1 MAEEVIDNMK
11 YIEKNEKGFNSQKG
25 KPNISHLIYR
35 GKINGNLDN
44 EEMDLYRFLIG
55 GIEGK

>member
-1 MAEEVIDNMK
+1 MEEVIDNMK
-11 YIEKNEKGFNSQKG
+11 CIEKNERELISQKG
-25 KPNISHLIYR
+25 KPNISHTIYR
-35 GKINGNLDN
+35 GRINGNLDN

>member
-1 MAEEVIDNMK
+1 VEEVIDNMK
-11 YIEKNEKGFNSQKG
+11 CIEKNEKVLKSQNG
-25 KPNISHLIYR
+25 NPDLSHTIYR
-35 GKINGNLDN
+35 GRINGNLDN

>member
-1 MAEEVIDNMK
+1 MIDNMK
-11 YIEKNEKGFNSQKG
+11 CIEKNEKVLKSQNG
-25 KPNISHLIYR
+25 NPDLSHTIYR
-35 GKINGNLDN
+35 GRINGNLDN

>member
-1 MAEEVIDNMK
+1 MIDNMK
-11 YIEKNEKGFNSQKG
+11 CIEKNKRELKSQKG
-25 KPNISHLIYR
+25 NPNISHTIYR
-35 GKINGNLDN
+35 GRINGNLDN

>member
-1 MAEEVIDNMK
+1 VEEVIDNMK
-11 YIEKNEKGFNSQKG
+11 CIEKNEKGMNSQKG
-25 KPNISHLIYR
+25 NPDIFHTIYR
-35 GKINGNLDN
+35 GRINGKLDN